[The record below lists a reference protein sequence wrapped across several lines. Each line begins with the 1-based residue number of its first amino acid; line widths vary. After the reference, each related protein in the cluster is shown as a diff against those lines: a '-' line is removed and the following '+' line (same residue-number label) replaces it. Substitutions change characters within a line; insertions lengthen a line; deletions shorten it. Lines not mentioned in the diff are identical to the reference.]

1 MRRFLTFP
9 RLVMLFG
16 VMFAFLVGGLVLF
29 DRFWIGPEKACEQ
42 DGRWWYPEERQCLTP
57 IYLPDITGRPAGVT
71 REEASDEA
79 NRELLAIED
88 RLELEREARDAAVR
102 QQREALEGR

>member
-9 RLVMLFG
+9 RLALMFSVLF
-16 VMFAFLVGGLVLF
+16 ALSVGGLLLF

-42 DGRWWYPEERQCLTP
+42 SGRWWYPEERRCLTP
-57 IYLPDITGRPAGVT
+57 IYLPDITGRPEGVT
-71 REEASDEA
+71 RQEASDEA
-79 NRELLAIED
+79 NRELLVIED
-88 RLELEREARDAAVR
+88 RLEAERDARDAAVR